1 MLKSLLI
8 PNVITGNFNYKLMEN
23 DKRTE
28 FEKSGEQKDIGLFG
42 EFVGMMKQNKKYW
55 LIPLVL
61 ILILFGVLIILG
73 SSAAAPFIYTLF

>member
-1 MLKSLLI
+1 
-8 PNVITGNFNYKLMEN
+8 MEN

-28 FEKSGEQKDIGLFG
+28 FEKSGEKKDIGLFG

-55 LIPLVL
+55 LIPLII
-61 ILILFGVLIILG
+61 ILVLFGVLIILG